1 MENILNELCD
11 DEQIFTIALLVEG
24 MQLFTGLLTVK
35 VSEYII
41 QVDGATAENAVIFI
55 QKIRESGIELAN
67 SSTKIISMLGSDVKA
82 LTKNAYYDVMFT
94 IQSDLLP
101 AIKGVE
107 ALMGEELQM
116 DGVVFSEALA
126 DLLSIG

>member
-35 VSEYII
+35 VSEYIV
-41 QVDGATAENAVIFI
+41 QVDGSTAETAIVFI

-67 SSTKIISMLGSDVKA
+67 SSTKIISKLGSDVKA